1 MNQPVLNNRITNAS
15 PNIKEDVSNKNKIA
29 TIVAQDNHINF
40 HNMEYG
46 NSSRFKSG
54 SKHSALYKD
63 TRDPRDNA
71 TSVRPR
77 IDKDN
82 ALQGKLQEILL
93 HNQLHRE

>member
-29 TIVAQDNHINF
+29 TNVAQDKHINF
-40 HNMEYG
+40 HMEYG

-63 TRDPRDNA
+63 TRDPRDNNA

-82 ALQGKLQEILL
+82 ALRGKLQEILL
-93 HNQLHRE
+93 HKQLHRE